1 MMRRQKSRP
10 VLDQPQIKEKFERG
24 KNVKRS
30 HSTSAKVVLVL
41 IGFSWAA
48 GAGYGQDLQKG
59 EAEATAQAGVVAGI
73 GTHGSFGASIGAA
86 ATDQVF
92 VFGEFSYIPL
102 GGGSVEAFGFRA
114 GGSAKAYGFNFGGQY
129 LFPKSG
135 SLAPYAGAGLGIL
148 HNSVK
153 YSSSFGGTSSSVS
166 ASGTDAYLS
175 LGGGARYY
183 SSDRWGFK
191 PEVMLFVGSNTYVRL
206 GVGIFY
212 QFGR

>member
-1 MMRRQKSRP
+1 M
-10 VLDQPQIKEKFERG
+10 
-24 KNVKRS
+24 KRS

-48 GAGYGQDLQKG
+48 GAGFGQDLQKG

-135 SLAPYAGAGLGIL
+135 ALAPYAGA
-148 HNSVK
+148 V
-153 YSSSFGGTSSSVS
+153 
-166 ASGTDAYLS
+166 
-175 LGGGARYY
+175 
-183 SSDRWGFK
+183 WGFCTT
-191 PEVMLFVGSNTYVRL
+191 PSNIQAALEVPVRVYLPAEQTPISVWAAAPVTTVRIDGASNQKSCSL
-206 GVGIFY
+206 
-212 QFGR
+212 